1 MTPEFD
7 RDREA
12 ALADAQAARAELLSR
27 VGGLSDANL
36 AVGRR
41 GSWTVSGVL
50 RHVIDADWGHGRGIA
65 SLREVEPPARA
76 IAEQDEGPGTVEQAL
91 ALLTVSG
98 QRLFGIV
105 AGVDEEA
112 FYRLRKLGGQE
123 WSVLSFLEGSA
134 DHDREH
140 AAQIEALL
148 GR

>member
-1 MTPEFD
+1 MTSEFD
-7 RDREA
+7 RDRAA
-12 ALADAQAARAELLSR
+12 ALAAARAAREDLLALLRS
-27 VGGLSDANL
+27 LHDADL
-36 AVGRR
+36 TRGRR

-50 RHVIDADWGHGRGIA
+50 RHLIAADWSHGRGIA
-65 SLREVEPPARA
+65 SLREIDPPQRA
-76 IAEQDEGPGTVEQAL
+76 IAEDAEGPATVDAAL
-91 ALLTVSG
+91 ALLAVSG
-98 QRLFGIV
+98 ERLFETV

-140 AAQIEALL
+140 AAQIVALL

>member
-1 MTPEFD
+1 MTSEFD
-7 RDREA
+7 RDRKA
-12 ALADAQAARAELLSR
+12 ALAEAKAAREELLSL
-27 VGGLSDANL
+27 VQGLREADL
-36 AVGRR
+36 TVGRR
-41 GSWTVSGVL
+41 GGWTVSGVL

-65 SLREVEPPARA
+65 SLREAEPPARA
-76 IAEQDEGPGTVEQAL
+76 IAEEDEGPGSVEQAL

-98 QRLFGIV
+98 QRLFGAV

-140 AAQIEALL
+140 ALQIGALL